1 MRMKCG
7 RNIHDRTVIAY
18 MRLCRMSKI
27 VNERSVNNC
36 NCSIAILWILSTNFF
51 RLDKRTS
58 VSFGKKTACFF
69 TVDILIMVE

>member
-18 MRLCRMSKI
+18 MRLYGMSKI

-36 NCSIAILWILSTNFF
+36 NCSIAIPWILSTNFF
-51 RLDKRTS
+51 RLDQRTP
-58 VSFGKKTACFF
+58 VSFGKKTYHS
-69 TVDILIMVE
+69 